1 MIGIRNDLTLGAQNS
16 LNSTSKALETSQ
28 ERLASGK
35 RVNSAADDATASML
49 ISQFATQISGNDQGV
64 RNISDGVS
72 LSQTAESGVSQVD
85 DMVQRVRE
93 LSLQS
98 LNGTLSDSDRTSL
111 QSEVGELQKQITQTT
126 QNTTFN
132 GIQLLQQDGSLAIQ
146 AGGET
151 TDSISVGTYDV
162 QGKLGDLGFD
172 TLDISTATGA
182 AGALGVLDQTSEY
195 LSGVR
200 GEFGAV
206 QNRFESA
213 MSNLQESNLNT
224 VSARSRIEDADY
236 ASESAR
242 QASSLIQ
249 QQANIA
255 MLGQASS
262 ISSQYVSQ
270 LLGNG

>member
-1 MIGIRNDLTLGAQNS
+1 MIGIRNDVTLGAQAS
-16 LNSTSKALETSQ
+16 LNGTSKALETSQ

-35 RVNSAADDATASML
+35 RVNSAADDAAAAAL
-49 ISQFATQISGNDQGV
+49 ISQFAAQISGNDQGV

-72 LSQTAESGVSQVD
+72 LSQTAESGVGQVD

-98 LNGTLSDSDRTSL
+98 LNGTLSDTDRASL
-111 QSEVGELQKQITQTT
+111 QSEVGELQQQITQTT

-132 GIQLLQQDGSLAIQ
+132 GIQLLQQDGSLSIQ
-146 AGGET
+146 AGANA
-151 TDSISVGTYDV
+151 TDSIAVGTYDV

-172 TLDISTATGA
+172 TIDISTATGA
-182 AGALGVLDQTSEY
+182 ASALGVLDQTSEY
-195 LSGVR
+195 LGGIR

-213 MSNLQESNLNT
+213 MSNLQESNLNA
-224 VSARSRIEDADY
+224 VAARSRIEDADY
-236 ASESAR
+236 ASESAQ

-255 MLGQASS
+255 MLGQASR